1 MLAAFGI
8 SIRRFLHDTRAGAT
22 AITAAAITVM
32 TLGGAALITDHL
44 WLVGQRDTLK
54 SATDSA
60 AVATTIA
67 MRRLLE
73 SDHTLSNDALK
84 TRLEPVARRYIELNL
99 THLRAERLARAKE
112 TLTIELAIDRAASR
126 VKVVAKADL
135 GGTLFARVMP
145 LLGGYAG
152 PDTMQADTTVEC
164 AANAIEVVLALD
176 VTASMH
182 ASIDSSNRRL
192 DAVIKAAKALVEEL
206 RSGCDESAVAMGIVP
221 WDKTVRVP
229 NAATWRQNTWVKIGP
244 NRTGSIPTDWAG
256 CVEDRAHDANPLDAT
271 ALESA
276 TSMSLDLPVTATNS
290 FPVFIYPD
298 TTGFSVTP
306 MENSIKAA
314 FPNLA
319 DGIKD
324 ALKTELEAL
333 RDNDWGST
341 GPKGR
346 GGGNYNCTAT
356 KMLPLTTTLTT
367 VDTALDGIKTS
378 EVMGGG
384 TMAHLGVTWGRRM
397 LAHTWREVWGDA
409 DSVHPINPVDRDVTK
424 ALILLTD
431 GGNALEDDHSGLPGR
446 LDAKHVGVP
455 DCLDTVEDPPKSC
468 RQGALGTYYSAL
480 GRLGP
485 APGKENDKAQ
495 GYYYSGW
502 GLKGTTGGGEQNDR
516 DGARRAHEA
525 LLHPRASGRADGLH
539 DRRDAERQ
547 NSVEGRPRRVLGR
560 ARDRRRR
567 PRRILL
573 RSHGPRVA
581 RPCVPV
587 DRPACHAGSS
597 RQLVW
602 KDWRSLGAPFSCFR
616 VSPEVPEFLI
626 HSIIY

>member
-1 MLAAFGI
+1 MLAAFEI

-145 LLGGYAG
+145 LLGGYTG

-229 NAATWRQNTWVKIGP
+229 NAATWRQKTWVKMGP

-319 DGIKD
+319 DDIKD
-324 ALKTELEAL
+324 DLKTELEAL
-333 RDNDWGST
+333 RDNDYAQQQGRQ
-341 GPKGR
+341 GR
-346 GGGNYNCTAT
+346 GGGNYGCTST

-409 DSVHPINPVDRDVTK
+409 DSVHPINPADRDVTK

-502 GLKGTTGGGEQNDR
+502 GLKGTTGGGSKTTETALAALMKR
-516 DGARRAHEA
+516 SCTLARREGLTVYTIGAMPSVKTRWKDA
-525 LLHPRASGRADGLH
+525 LVACSGAPGTADADRGEFYFAATDRASLDRAFQSI
-539 DRRDAERQ
+539 A
-547 NSVEGRPRRVLGR
+547 RRVMQV
-560 ARDRRRR
+560 RR
-567 PRRILL
+567 
-573 RSHGPRVA
+573 VN
-581 RPCVPV
+581 
-587 DRPACHAGSS
+587 
-597 RQLVW
+597 
-602 KDWRSLGAPFSCFR
+602 
-616 VSPEVPEFLI
+616 
-626 HSIIY
+626 

>member
-1 MLAAFGI
+1 MLAAFVT
-8 SIRRFLHDTRAGAT
+8 SVRRFLHDTRAGAT
-22 AITAAAITVM
+22 AITAAAVTVM
-32 TLGGAALITDHL
+32 AVGGASLIIDHL
-44 WLVGQRDTLK
+44 WLVDQRDTLK

-60 AVATTIA
+60 AVAATIA
-67 MRRLLE
+67 MERLVD

-84 TRLEPVARRYIELNL
+84 ARLEPVARRYIELNL
-99 THLRAERLARAKE
+99 THLPAERFARAKNTLVI
-112 TLTIELAIDRAASR
+112 TLTIDRTASR
-126 VKVVAKADL
+126 VKVAAEADL

-145 LLGGYAG
+145 FLGGYAG
-152 PDTMQADTTVEC
+152 PATMQANTTVEC
-164 AANAIEVVLALD
+164 AASAIEVVLALD

-206 RSGCDESAVAMGIVP
+206 RSGCDESAVAVGIVP

-229 NAATWRQNTWVKIGP
+229 NAATWRQKTWVKMGP

-271 ALESA
+271 ALAGA
-276 TSMSLDLPVTATNS
+276 TSMSLDLPVTATSS

-306 MENSIKAA
+306 MENGIKAA

-319 DGIKD
+319 DDIKD
-324 ALKTELEAL
+324 ALKAELEAL

-346 GGGNYNCTAT
+346 GGGNYNCTST

-397 LAHTWREVWGDA
+397 LAHSWREVWGDA
-409 DSVHPINPVDRDVTK
+409 DSVHPSNPADRAVTK
-424 ALILLTD
+424 ARILLTD
-431 GGNALEDDHSGLPGR
+431 GGNALEDQHTKLPGM
-446 LDAKHVGVP
+446 LNAKHVGVP
-455 DCLDTVEDPPKSC
+455 DCLDGVEDPPKSC
-468 RQGALGTYYSAL
+468 RQGALGTFYSAL

-485 APGKENDKAQ
+485 KPGKENDKVQ

-502 GLKGTTGGGEQNDR
+502 GVTGTTGGGSKTTETALAALMKR
-516 DGARRAHEA
+516 SCTLARREGLTVYTIGAMPSVKTRWKDA
-525 LLHPRASGRADGLH
+525 LVACSGAPGTADADRGEFYFAATDRASLDRAFQSI
-539 DRRDAERQ
+539 A
-547 NSVEGRPRRVLGR
+547 RRVMQV
-560 ARDRRRR
+560 RR
-567 PRRILL
+567 
-573 RSHGPRVA
+573 VN
-581 RPCVPV
+581 
-587 DRPACHAGSS
+587 
-597 RQLVW
+597 
-602 KDWRSLGAPFSCFR
+602 
-616 VSPEVPEFLI
+616 
-626 HSIIY
+626 